1 MKKKYCVCVNILL
14 LVWFFLDMV
23 GVYFEGTYLVTRSW
37 KDDGIFMI
45 IFAVTLVL
53 FILKERIGKYI
64 LVGWQA
70 LWLITQFISH
80 EWYTIVGS
88 GEEKMRYFSGSIKL
102 FYSENRYI
110 PDLYHIVL
118 HILIAVSL
126 VLASLYII
134 RNKSIKEI
142 MSTTNDYK

>member
-1 MKKKYCVCVNILL
+1 MKKQYCVCVNILL
-14 LVWFFLDMV
+14 LGWFFLDMV
-23 GVYFEGTYLVTRSW
+23 GVYFEDTYLVTRSW

-45 IFAVTLVL
+45 IFVAVL
-53 FILKERIGKYI
+53 FLFIFKDRIGKYI
-64 LVGWQA
+64 LVGWQT
-70 LWLITQFISH
+70 LWLITQFVFH
-80 EWYTIVGS
+80 EWYIIVGG

-102 FYSENRYI
+102 FYSGSRYI

-126 VLASLYII
+126 VLTSLYII

>member
-102 FYSENRYI
+102 FYSKSRYI

-126 VLASLYII
+126 VLTSLYII
-134 RNKSIKEI
+134 GNKSIKEI

>member
-1 MKKKYCVCVNILL
+1 
-14 LVWFFLDMV
+14 
-23 GVYFEGTYLVTRSW
+23 
-37 KDDGIFMI
+37 MI
-45 IFAVTLVL
+45 IFAVTLIL

-80 EWYTIVGS
+80 EQYTIVGS

-102 FYSENRYI
+102 FYSESRYI

-118 HILIAVSL
+118 HILIAASL
-126 VLASLYII
+126 VLTRLYII
-134 RNKSIKEI
+134 KNKGIVQGGYVE
-142 MSTTNDYK
+142 